1 MSKNNFIIYTFIYLA
16 LSSFFLLKVG
26 PNMLKSGKAMVIKSE
41 DAGNIKSINF
51 SFHIASKQYLN
62 VQFKTTKR
70 DIKFQYYLPDNDQK
84 KMIDILLDNNLIKG
98 EQELL
103 NQVPVVFDNNNLESL
118 ENIEVIYKKDE
129 LTFLSING
137 KTVLGS
143 KNVLGRIIVIVL
155 SYFIMVLGGLGLLIF
170 PLNLFL
176 QIRDNEN
183 SGKPIYVPNRLDGL
197 KYILRFFRK

>member
-1 MSKNNFIIYTFIYLA
+1 
-16 LSSFFLLKVG
+16 
-26 PNMLKSGKAMVIKSE
+26 MLKSGKAIVIKTE
-41 DAGNIKSINF
+41 DAGNTKSINF
-51 SFHIASKQYLN
+51 SYHIASKQHLN
-62 VQFKTTKR
+62 VQIKTTNR
-70 DIKFQYYLPDNDQK
+70 NIKFQYYLPDNDQEK
-84 KMIDILLDNNLIKG
+84 LIDILLDNNLINS
-98 EQELL
+98 EQELM
-103 NQVPVVFDNNNLESL
+103 NQVPVIFEDNNLKSL
-118 ENIEVIYKKDE
+118 ENIEVIYNKDE

-183 SGKPIYVPNRLDGL
+183 SGKSIYVPNKLDGL
-197 KYILRFFRK
+197 KYILRLFRK